1 MTAVKSPSRG
11 GLGQFA
17 FANDTLMAV
26 FRALDAILA
35 FDAVIRQQANDFIIT
50 AGIGSMLQTSGEMDA
65 LADLIFVQN
74 HDPTSFSALKLAKH
88 ARSMSSVASA
98 YPG

>member
-1 MTAVKSPSRG
+1 
-11 GLGQFA
+11 
-17 FANDTLMAV
+17 MAV

-35 FDAVIRQQANDFIIT
+35 FDSVIRQQANDFVIA

-65 LADLIFVQN
+65 LANFILVQN
-74 HDPTSFSALKLAKH
+74 HDPTSFSALKMATH